1 MLVPRQRHQP
11 GTPTTIRAAAASE
24 KAERANIAAFEL
36 CWSEVI
42 HIGYLLRGF
51 CGCLA
56 G

>member
-24 KAERANIAAFEL
+24 KADRANIAAFEL

-42 HIGYLLRGF
+42 HIGPLVRRF
-51 CGCLA
+51 CLTLA